1 MSLKSGG
8 RNGARVIV
16 LPLPAVASLGVV
28 VGTLWELLLA
38 CLASIT
44 CKWSGPEIPAQSKYT
59 YTESRGQH
67 LTVDR
72 GTQNAIK
79 WKENENNDN

>member
-1 MSLKSGG
+1 MSLKAGG

-16 LPLPAVASLGVV
+16 LPLPAVGSLGVV

-44 CKWSGPEIPAQSKYT
+44 CKASCRELSSSDNGGIWWAPIADKVWSLFEF
-59 YTESRGQH
+59 
-67 LTVDR
+67 
-72 GTQNAIK
+72 
-79 WKENENNDN
+79 